1 MELKNEREKIVRIAK
16 KIYQMGLVTEISGNL
31 SLRVSEN
38 QFLITPSGKSY
49 EKLKASEIVLL
60 DMNGNI
66 IEGIKKPS
74 TETKLHIEIYKAR
87 QDVNA
92 IIHTHST
99 YACVLASLEM
109 LLPAILDEQKE
120 VFGGEVKVSKYAPAG
135 SEALALEAVKALGNG
150 KAAILSKHG
159 TVSVG
164 KDLREA
170 YIVCELLERLSKIY
184 IFTTLMKKSLGGK
197 AVSEIASASK
207 IYHSLS
213 TNHQ

>member
-1 MELKNEREKIVRIAK
+1 MELKNEREKLVRIAK

-92 IIHTHST
+92 IIHAHST

-109 LLPAILDEQKE
+109 PLPVILDEQKE

-170 YIVCELLERLSKIY
+170 YLLCELLERLSKIN
-184 IFTTLMKKSLGGK
+184 ILTTLMKKSLGGE
-197 AVSEIASASK
+197 AISEIALTSLRSAS
-207 IYHSLS
+207 
-213 TNHQ
+213 Q